1 MVGNGRERSAHGRR
15 RRVERQRNPGRSG
28 RQPKLRKRIR
38 ERFGRGKPAGGKRVR
53 RNGRKAQIQAFHGRP
68 RVVDH
73 HRGAGGGFGAGG
85 LLLDGQNGLRRTH
98 GPHHGAFPAPAADDP
113 DRQSRRDGRR
123 AEDQLPHLQPLFAPR
138 LHPFGPADRRRLL
151 HRRHDQRRRP
161 LDSAGTLPVPAL
173 RSAEGRHGALPR
185 QPAGGTPVEDRQNT
199 HRAVAQVRRAN
210 SAASGAKGHG
220 RS

>member
-1 MVGNGRERSAHGRR
+1 MKFGERKQTQGAQQAQEPWSETAGNAPRTAGAAPQRLLRTVARAGRPGQEPIRS
-15 RRVERQRNPGRSG
+15 RVRDRC
-28 RQPKLRKRIR
+28 
-38 ERFGRGKPAGGKRVR
+38 GRGKPAGGERVR

-85 LLLDGQNGLRRTH
+85 LLLDGQNGLRRPH

-138 LHPFGPADRRRLL
+138 LHPF
-151 HRRHDQRRRP
+151 
-161 LDSAGTLPVPAL
+161 
-173 RSAEGRHGALPR
+173 RSC
-185 QPAGGTPVEDRQNT
+185 
-199 HRAVAQVRRAN
+199 
-210 SAASGAKGHG
+210 
-220 RS
+220 